1 MFWRDPSIVKGTSSI
16 WSVMFSVLSILAFVW
31 IIAFNVQDPTWRWS
45 IAAIGTIVALGS
57 PGGLSWIYWLCSPRF
72 RRQHRAYRRGG
83 PPPGGPDALE
93 PIRIPRKQFQAWT
106 GGAMDALREL
116 REIVMDPKARVRE
129 PDKPIVQD
137 DVTELIRKLVETQRE
152 INSKMEL
159 EIANSKDTENTE
171 WDQTGYATFVAP
183 TIQMANSPQAIVDL
197 AVAAVNKGA
206 RSAELVYNLMI
217 AEMDAAV
224 ARYYV
229 TMNAGLQTTGAMS
242 TALLGTAGVTPDA
255 AC

>member
-1 MFWRDPSIVKGTSSI
+1 MFWRDPSIVKGTSTI
-16 WSVMFSVLSILAFVW
+16 WSVMLSVVSILAFVW
-31 IIAFNVQDPTWRWS
+31 IIALNIPDPTWRWS

-57 PGGLSWIYWLCSPRF
+57 PGGLSCFYWLFSPRF
-72 RRQHRAYRRGG
+72 RRQHREYRRGG

-106 GGAMDALREL
+106 GGAMDAVREL
-116 REIVMDPKARVRE
+116 REIAMYPKARVRE
-129 PDKPIVQD
+129 PDQPIVQD
-137 DVTELIRKLVETQRE
+137 DVIRKLVETQRE
-152 INSKMEL
+152 INNKIEV

-183 TIQMANSPQAIVDL
+183 TIQMANSPQAVVDL
-197 AVAAVNKGA
+197 TVAAANSGA
-206 RSAELVYNLMI
+206 RSAELVYDLMI
-217 AEMDAAV
+217 AEMEAAV

-242 TALLGTAGVTPDA
+242 TALLGTAGSP
-255 AC
+255 